1 MSNITK
7 EKKQLLENSVNR
19 LVHQRAVWME
29 ILADQDFYV
38 TEKGAIA
45 IRDKLN
51 MIQEQINYYVELLS
65 DGKTRTD
72 K

>member
-1 MSNITK
+1 VSNITK

-29 ILADQDFYV
+29 ILADQAFYV
-38 TEKGAIA
+38 TERGSIA

-51 MIQEQINYYVELLS
+51 MIQEQINYYVELL
-65 DGKTRTD
+65 DD
-72 K
+72 KKGNN